1 MLTVVKVG
9 IAVLSALIVMTL
21 LSPLLIFLVD
31 VITNPVSVIQLRVER
46 VKYDVHNQSAK
57 VELSLTYSGSIP
69 LTNVSIEWLGGSI
82 HFDEVRKGVYRKTV
96 TVSIESLAA
105 LQELRLLSMSF
116 SVGGLYPV
124 TVSLRKTG

>member
-1 MLTVVKVG
+1 LLTVVKVG

>member
-1 MLTVVKVG
+1 
-9 IAVLSALIVMTL
+9 MTL